1 MMANLENLRH
11 SAAHL
16 LACTV
21 KQLWPGA
28 KNAIGPAIEDGF
40 YQDFDMGDIKLSESD
55 FEKIEKRM
63 YEIIKNWNKFTTK
76 EVSVQQAKK
85 DFADNPYKLEL
96 IDEFAKEGK
105 KITENNPGNFLDL
118 CKGGHIENPDKEL
131 KYFKLLKI
139 AGAYWRGNEKNKML
153 TRIYGTAF
161 PTKKELDDYLNI
173 LEEVK
178 KRDHRVIG
186 KELDLFSFHEEAPGM
201 PFLHAK
207 GMIIWD
213 ELINYWKEVHN
224 KADYK
229 LIKTPIILNKN
240 LWLTSQH
247 WIHYKESMYI
257 LKIDK
262 EDYAVKPMNCP
273 GSILI
278 YKTNLRSYRDLPLKL
293 GEIGLVHRHEL
304 SGVLSGMFR
313 VRSFHQDDAHIFCT
327 EDQIEEEVINII
339 NLFDEVYK
347 KFNLSYN
354 LELSTRPEKSMGTDE
369 EWKRAEKALENAI
382 KKKKLEYKLNPG
394 DGAFY
399 GPKIDFH
406 IKDSLGRSWQ
416 LGTIQLDFQMPE
428 KFGLTYISKDDKE
441 QRPVMLHRVIFG
453 SMERFIGIL
462 IEHYAGTFP
471 LWLAPVQAKVMSV
484 SEKNAAYAEKIH
496 KMLIESGIRSE
507 LDVRPETVG
516 FKVREAQAEKIPFIL
531 NAGEKE
537 EQAGTIAVRDRQG
550 KIEFLA
556 SRRRHTECSR
566 DWSSDVCSSDLFFD
580 DASA

>member
-85 DFADNPYKLEL
+85 DFADNPSKLEL

-406 IKDSLGRSWQ
+406 IKDAIGRKWQ
-416 LGTIQLDFQMPE
+416 CGTIQLDFQQPQNFDLSYE
-428 KFGLTYISKDDKE
+428 GPDGKKH
-441 QRPVMLHRVIFG
+441 RPTMLHRVVYG
-453 SMERFIGIL
+453 SMERIFGIL
-462 IEHYAGTFP
+462 IEHYAGKFP
-471 LWLAPVQAKVMSV
+471 VWLSPVQVVLMTIADRHVSYAKKLQ
-484 SEKNAAYAEKIH
+484 EELKN
-496 KMLIESGIRSE
+496 LNIRVE
-507 LDVRPETVG
+507 LDDRQESISK
-516 FKVREAQAEKIPFIL
+516 KVRDNQLQHFPYLITI
-531 NAGEKE
+531 GDKE
-537 EQAGTIAVRDRQG
+537 IETENLAIRNRDNKVTNIKKEDFVNYLIKEIKER
-550 KIEFLA
+550 I
-556 SRRRHTECSR
+556 
-566 DWSSDVCSSDLFFD
+566 
-580 DASA
+580 